1 MYLVFPLK
9 VELAQTPHYHHH
21 KLIQIQDYV
30 HLDTKISVKETGD
43 LTARLDRKRLYY

>member
-9 VELAQTPHYHHH
+9 VELAQTPHYHYH

-30 HLDTKISVKETGD
+30 HLDTISKGN
-43 LTARLDRKRLYY
+43 RRFNSSSR